1 MTATQTQATT
11 TTIPLNKL
19 IVSADNVRKTGGGV
33 GIDELAASIS
43 AHGVL
48 QNLIVRFPED
58 DAKGRY
64 EVIAGGRRLAALHM
78 LAKSKKIAKTFPVP
92 CVVRAPDEA
101 TELSLAENTKRLA
114 MHPAD
119 EFAAYHALSQQG
131 APACG
136 DRATVW
142 RFHPACRAAA
152 ETGECQSSLA
162 GRVPG

>member
-19 IVSADNVRKTGGGV
+19 IVSADNVRRTGGGI

-78 LAKSKKIAKTFPVP
+78 LAK
-92 CVVRAPDEA
+92 
-101 TELSLAENTKRLA
+101 TKRS
-114 MHPAD
+114 PRP
-119 EFAAYHALSQQG
+119 FPCHAWCARRTRRRS
-131 APACG
+131 
-136 DRATVW
+136 
-142 RFHPACRAAA
+142 
-152 ETGECQSSLA
+152 
-162 GRVPG
+162 